1 MRGPADKPRHA
12 RYTSGKSTVMGVG
25 EGFRIALAITLPSKQ
40 RLRGKTNL
48 VAAACE
54 GDIFDALGLE
64 WREPWERKCVVS
76 PLDPTYVGSVAPST
90 VRVLSPTHVVSLRLV
105 CVAHAPT
112 NVAES

>member
-76 PLDPTYVGSVAPST
+76 PLDPTCRIGCAVDSAAAQPDCDSRRVAPA
-90 VRVLSPTHVVSLRLV
+90 RLRSA
-105 CVAHAPT
+105 CAD
-112 NVAES
+112 ECS